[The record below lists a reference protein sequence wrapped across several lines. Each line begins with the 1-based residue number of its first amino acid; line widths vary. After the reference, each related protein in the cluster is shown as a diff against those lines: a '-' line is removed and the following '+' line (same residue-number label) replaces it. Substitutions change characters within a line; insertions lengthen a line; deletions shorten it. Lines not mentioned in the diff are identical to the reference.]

1 MRRTRGEIVRRFG
14 LFVGRAFVVVAAGFF
29 EEVVFVLMLCFAVAV
44 FSGLAELWAGPASV

>member
-29 EEVVFVLMLCFAVAV
+29 EEVVFVLMLGFAAAV
-44 FSGLAELWAGPASV
+44 FSGLAELWAGLASV